1 MMKIL
6 LEFDFSNIWLNIAL
20 FAFGFCVL
28 IQLFYYWGIF
38 SRLAF
43 YKRKDA
49 TSSPQSVSV
58 VICAKNEF
66 HNLDKNLPLILEQD
80 YPDFEVV
87 VVDDCS
93 DDDTY
98 YLLKALSDKY
108 ERLKVLTLKETV
120 SFVKGKKFPLAV
132 GIKSTQHDILLLTDA
147 DCCPKSNRWIYE
159 MQSHFTE
166 KSEIVLGYGG
176 YEFQKGAANR
186 LIRFDTVFIAMQ
198 YLSYALFGLPYMGVG
213 RNLAY
218 RKSLFYK
225 NKGFSSIYHIKS
237 GDDDLFVNQAAT
249 KKNTCIEIQ
258 TNAQTVSIPEASFPL
273 WMQQKRRHMS
283 TGKYYKMKHKFL
295 LTLFSIT
302 LILYYIL
309 FIILMIYLHNI
320 IIIVPLFIL
329 RTFSQMFIF
338 KKCMNKLDEKKLL
351 LISPWFEVV
360 INIINPFLMF
370 SNSMV
375 KQTKW
380 K

>member
-6 LEFDFSNIWLNIAL
+6 FEPDFSNIWLNILL

-28 IQLFYYWGIF
+28 IQLLYYWGVF

-49 TSSPQSVSV
+49 TSSPQPVSI

-66 HNLDKNLPLILEQD
+66 HNLDKNLPLILDQD

-198 YLSYALFGLPYMGVG
+198 YLSYALMGMPYMGVG

-249 KKNTCIEIQ
+249 KKNTRIEIQ
-258 TNAQTVSIPEASFPL
+258 TNAQTVSIPEVNFPMWL
-273 WMQQKRRHMS
+273 QQKRRHMS
-283 TGKYYKMKHKFL
+283 TGKYYKFKHKFL

-302 LILYYIL
+302 LLMYYIL

-360 INIINPFLMF
+360 INIINPLLMF

-375 KQTKW
+375 KQNKW